1 MRPARTRSLVVRGS
15 AVLAVLAAGC
25 GRQASPPP
33 PAPEPVAEAPRPAPR
48 PAARPAPPARSL
60 ATIVDTV
67 FILTNRERTRASL
80 TPLKRNPEL
89 ARAAQLQAEQMAAA
103 GKLAHDLPGAR
114 YPSLASRLKLV
125 GYAYRN
131 IGENVAEGYT
141 SGAAL
146 MAGWMTSAP
155 HRANILSAR
164 YTETGVGMA
173 RSRTGRTYHA
183 QVFARPRAAAPPAR
197 PRSGG

>member
-1 MRPARTRSLVVRGS
+1 MHVARPRSLVVRGT
-15 AVLAVLAAGC
+15 AMLAILGAAC
-25 GRQASPPP
+25 GRQPAPQPS
-33 PAPEPVAEAPRPAPR
+33 APEPVAEAAPPPPAPTR
-48 PAARPAPPARSL
+48 RSVPPARSL

-67 FILTNRERTRASL
+67 FLLTNRERTRASL
-80 TPLKRNPEL
+80 TPLRRNPEL
-89 ARAAQLQAEQMAAA
+89 TRAAQIHAEQMAAA
-103 GKLAHDLPGAR
+103 GKLAHDLPNAR
-114 YPSLASRLKLV
+114 FPTLVSRVKVV

-131 IGENVAEGYT
+131 VGENVAEGYT

-173 RSRTGRTYHA
+173 RSKTGRTYHA
-183 QVFARPRAAAPPAR
+183 QVFGRPRAPAQPSR
-197 PRSGG
+197 

>member
-1 MRPARTRSLVVRGS
+1 MHHARPRWSVVRGA
-15 AVLAVLAAGC
+15 AVLAVLGIAC
-25 GRQASPPP
+25 GRQAPPP
-33 PAPEPVAEAPRPAPR
+33 APAPEPVAEAPRPAR
-48 PAARPAPPARSL
+48 TTPAPRPAPPARSL

-67 FILTNRERTRASL
+67 FLLTNRERTRASL
-80 TPLKRNPEL
+80 TPLRRNPEL
-89 ARAAQLQAEQMAAA
+89 ARAAQLHAEQMAAA

-114 YPSLASRLKLV
+114 YPTLASRLKLI

-131 IGENVAEGYT
+131 VGENVAEGYT

-155 HRANILSAR
+155 HRANILSPR

-173 RSRTGRTYHA
+173 RSKTGRTYHA
-183 QVFARPRAAAPPAR
+183 QVFARPRAPAATTR
-197 PRSGG
+197 

>member
-1 MRPARTRSLVVRGS
+1 MHVARPRSLGVRGT
-15 AVLAVLAAGC
+15 VTLAILGLAC
-25 GRQASPPP
+25 GRQAPAPP
-33 PAPEPVAEAPRPAPR
+33 PAPEPVAEAPPPPPAPTRRPAP
-48 PAARPAPPARSL
+48 PPARSL
-60 ATIVDTV
+60 ATIVDSV

-80 TPLKRNPEL
+80 TPLRRNGEL
-89 ARAAQLQAEQMAAA
+89 ARAAQIHAEQMAAA

-114 YPSLASRLKLV
+114 FPTLASRLKVV
-125 GYAYRN
+125 GYGYRN
-131 IGENVAEGYT
+131 VGENVAEGYT

-155 HRANILSAR
+155 HRANVLSAR

-183 QVFARPRAAAPPAR
+183 QVFARPRAPASAGR
-197 PRSGG
+197 